1 MLSFVGK
8 RILHTHVV
16 FKLLKII
23 TAEQPNSYANLKNRE
38 LQPGPLR
45 MALFN
50 TIRHYK
56 LSPTTLRL
64 TLLSIFLFPKPHSL
78 CSERQH
84 TVLPPPHSCSP
95 FRSGPVI
102 PAFSS
107 TPHWLSF
114 PAGTGFAVAILMLPS
129 EHS

>member
-1 MLSFVGK
+1 M
-8 RILHTHVV
+8 
-16 FKLLKII
+16 I
-23 TAEQPNSYANLKNRE
+23 TAQQPNSYANLKNRE

-64 TLLSIFLFPKPHSL
+64 TLLPIFLFPKPHSL
-78 CSERQH
+78 CSGRQH
-84 TVLPPPHSCSP
+84 TVPPPPPPHSSSP
-95 FRSGPVI
+95 FRSGPGK
-102 PAFSS
+102 PASSS

-114 PAGTGFAVAILMLPS
+114 PAGTGFVVAILMVPP